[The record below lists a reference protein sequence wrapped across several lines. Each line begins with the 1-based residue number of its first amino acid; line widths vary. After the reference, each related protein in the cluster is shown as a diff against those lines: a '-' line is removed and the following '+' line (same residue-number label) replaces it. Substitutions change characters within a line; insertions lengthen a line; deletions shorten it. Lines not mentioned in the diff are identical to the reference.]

1 MKIRFALIPDPGEAL
16 VAQGSAS
23 RIQDPVKSKMI
34 VDMWRTIL
42 DEETPIQETNA
53 AVSLLWID
61 TSNGTIVTTEQMSH
75 AIDAPEYVPK
85 YRPRTDQETWDDLR
99 RRMVKAIVDA
109 ARKKKRDLAL
119 AALAADEEQVVIVDA
134 GN

>member
-1 MKIRFALIPDPGEAL
+1 MKIRMVLIPEAL
-16 VAQGSAS
+16 DTMAQQSSAT
-23 RIQDPVKSKMI
+23 RISDPVKAQM
-34 VDMWRTIL
+34 VLDMRRLIL
-42 DEETPIQETNA
+42 DEESPVQETDANGE
-53 AVSLLWID
+53 LLWID
-61 TSNGTIVTTEQMSH
+61 SSNGNIVTTAQQSH
-75 AIDAPEYVPK
+75 ELGAPEYVPK